1 MTEATNQIVL
11 DTETTGLDPN
21 QGHRVIEIGCI
32 KLLNRKFVSDDYH
45 QYIKP
50 DRDIDA
56 GAVNVHGLT
65 TDFLSDKPRFRH
77 IIEEF
82 IEYVRGAELIIH
94 NAKFDVGFLNHEFG
108 LAGKKYG
115 KITDYCTVLDTLT
128 MARQMHP
135 GQKNNLDALCKRYGI
150 DNTHRELHGGLLD
163 AKILAYVY
171 LAMTSGQDS
180 FAFLQTNSGVG
191 GAEAI
196 AVTREADQKF
206 VVITADKKEV
216 AAHDAIMAKLQS

>member
-32 KLLNRKFVSDDYH
+32 KLLNRKFASDDYH

-56 GAVNVHGLT
+56 GAVHVHGLT

-171 LAMTSGQDS
+171 LAMTSGQDT
-180 FAFLQTNSGVG
+180 FAFLQGNNEAG

-196 AVTREADQKF
+196 AVTREADQEF
-206 VVITADKKEV
+206 VVIKADKKEV
-216 AAHDAIMAKLQS
+216 AAHEAMMAKLQS